1 MKTFLVTL
9 ALLSLSFFVAR
20 ADRPL
25 ELDSGT
31 YTFSWTEGANE
42 VTFPVRLTAT
52 LGTRLSYLDLANIV
66 VEPVGENILFNPG
79 GKFVGYSR
87 VVFADGKVSTA
98 DIALSMTTIN
108 PKDMAIR
115 TVHLQGNISNH
126 SAGGQGSY
134 FINLSKSGD
143 LKWKLTKVQD

>member
-1 MKTFLVTL
+1 M
-9 ALLSLSFFVAR
+9 
-20 ADRPL
+20 
-25 ELDSGT
+25 
-31 YTFSWTEGANE
+31 
-42 VTFPVRLTAT
+42 TFPVRLTAM

-79 GKFVGYSR
+79 GEFVGYSR
-87 VVFADGKVSTA
+87 VAFADGKVSTA

-134 FINLSKSGD
+134 SSISARAEI
-143 LKWKLTKVQD
+143 